1 MTLFNRCLAAQRP
14 GPSSRTRPA
23 RLMRR
28 GAVATLVGALW
39 MSAVSTVCGQQFQ
52 QIPES
57 PFATTQPPTA
67 TLGPIQPW
75 DPYAEPSD
83 LQCPTVLPE
92 DNMIFDPNQ
101 PLVNQ
106 IQLFKQVEVIYTLL
120 GSNGGASRFGA
131 NEFEFST
138 TMQFPLGYQL
148 APLEVTPGFGLHL
161 WDGPEGAADIPGQTY
176 DAWLDF
182 AWNPVITPWF
192 RAELAVRPGVYT
204 DFNTFDSNSF
214 RIKGKA
220 LAIFRT
226 SPAWEI
232 VGGIIYYDRFN
243 IKLLPAGGL
252 IWTPNADTRFEI
264 YFPKPKLAS
273 RLTTWGNTEF
283 WWYVGGEYGGDSWTI
298 QRTTGADDGF
308 DYEDLRAYLGVE
320 FLPAS
325 GLTGRRGFAEIG
337 FVFDREIQYLSG
349 QRFKPDDTIMF
360 RAGITW

>member
-1 MTLFNRCLAAQRP
+1 MVAMVLGWSLWAM
-14 GPSSRTRPA
+14 GSV
-23 RLMRR
+23 
-28 GAVATLVGALW
+28 AVA
-39 MSAVSTVCGQQFQ
+39 QPFQ
-52 QIPES
+52 QIPET

-67 TLGPIQPW
+67 TIQGIQPW

-83 LQCPTVLPE
+83 LQCPPVIGE
-92 DNMIFDPNQ
+92 DHMIYDPNQ

-106 IQLFKQVEVIYTLL
+106 IQLFKQIDFNYTLL
-120 GSNGGASRFGA
+120 GNNGGVNKFGA
-131 NEFEFST
+131 NEFEIST

-161 WDGPEGAADIPGQTY
+161 WNGPGGTADIPGQTY

-214 RIKGKA
+214 RVKGKA

-243 IKLLPAGGL
+243 LKLLPAGGV
-252 IWTPNADTRFEI
+252 IWTPNPDTRFEI

-283 WWYVGGEYGGDSWTI
+283 WWYIGGEYGGDSWTI
-298 QRTTGADDGF
+298 QRTTGMDDGF
-308 DYEDLRAYLGVE
+308 DYSDLRVYLGAE

-325 GLTGRRGFAEIG
+325 GLTGRRGFAEVG
-337 FVFDREIQYLSG
+337 FAFDREIEYLSG
-349 QRFKPDDTIMF
+349 QIVKPDDTIMF